1 MALTETW
8 LAGHTDAELSIEGYT
23 LFRQNRKPRGN
34 RRGRDSGGVAVYMRK
49 DIAADMETILGNS
62 NGVIEITGLHSKAKN
77 LLLIVLYR
85 QPDDIKGGHRSTST
99 EFKQA
104 LSKLGECLSS
114 FSQMPDTL
122 LCGDFNLPNAKWS
135 NSQENQCAV
144 GDERKMIDD
153 LIELG
158 NEFFL
163 TQFIKHSTHMLGNTL
178 DLIFSNNPAMLH
190 SSNGTET
197 VLSHHFLVECMSYY
211 QATLPND
218 EKPVNGDSTNG
229 FGKLNFFS
237 EDIDWTGL
245 ERELRDHNWNL
256 EFRACNPEKMFKK
269 FVEICI
275 DISTKYVPLRK
286 TRVTSQTK
294 SFIPRD
300 RKNLMRRKRRITAQL
315 KKTTSEA
322 RRKKLKGES
331 VQVERALIKSYQ
343 QSQKDRE
350 TKAVNAIKRNSK
362 YFFSYAKKFSTTKAG
377 IGPFFDYA
385 KKLITSPIKMAV
397 MLSEQYSSVY
407 SVPKQ
412 TLPEAKEIFTFSN
425 ERRQTLKN
433 IIFDEQD
440 IIEAIDQISP
450 SAAAGP
456 DGFPALLLKMCR
468 HSLAKP
474 LFLIWRKSLD
484 TGEVPFPLKTANV
497 VPIHKGG
504 SCGTPANYRPVAL
517 TSHLIK
523 IFERVLRKY
532 IVAWMDENNLFNPTQ
547 HGFRQGRSCL
557 SQLIAHFDHI
567 TQLLESGE
575 NVDVIYLDFAKAFDK
590 IDFLS
595 TMRKLNHMGI
605 SGKLG
610 HWLYSFLTNRKQAV
624 LVNGTIGSFFDVKS
638 GVPQGSVIGPLLF
651 LVLISDID
659 QEIVSAFLSSFA
671 DDTRIAKGI
680 TSEDD
685 VKALQSDLQS
695 IYKWAQENNME
706 FNSPK
711 FECLRYG
718 ANSVIKES
726 TCYTSSTGDT
736 IEVSDQVK
744 DLGVI
749 MSCTGT
755 FRQHIDSVIST
766 SNQLCGWVLR
776 TFKTR
781 QELPMLTLWKSLIRS
796 KLEYCC
802 PLWSPINIGDI
813 QGLEQIQRNYFR
825 KISGIQ
831 HLSYWEQLKKL
842 SMYSLERRRERYNII
857 YVWKIMEK
865 KVPNFSQSD
874 NSGIQEYWNL
884 RRGGYCTVPAI
895 NLRSQRQIQSIRD
908 ASFGIR
914 GPRLF
919 NTLPAHIRNLSGCS
933 VDAFKHKLDRYLST
947 VPDEPQIRGYTAM
960 RRAESNSL
968 LHMAQSATSQEQPI
982 GRASQ

>member
-1 MALTETW
+1 
-8 LAGHTDAELSIEGYT
+8 
-23 LFRQNRKPRGN
+23 
-34 RRGRDSGGVAVYMRK
+34 
-49 DIAADMETILGNS
+49 METILGYS
-62 NGVIEITGLHSKAKN
+62 NGVIEITGLYSKAKN

-85 QPDDIKGGHRSTST
+85 QPDDTKGGHRSTNK

-104 LSKLGECLSS
+104 LSKLEECLSS

-122 LCGDFNLPNAKWS
+122 LCGDFNLPHAKWS
-135 NSQENQCAV
+135 KAQVSQCAG
-144 GDERKMIDD
+144 GDEKIMIDD
-153 LIELG
+153 LLALC

-163 TQFIKHSTHMLGNTL
+163 TQFIKHPTHKLGNTL
-178 DLIFSNNPAMLH
+178 DLIFSNNPAILH
-190 SSNGTET
+190 SSNGIDT
-197 VLSHHFLVECMSYY
+197 VLSDHFLVECMSYY
-211 QATLPND
+211 QATVPD
-218 EKPVNGDSTNG
+218 VEQPVNGDSTTG
-229 FGKLNFFS
+229 FGNLNFFS
-237 EDIDWTGL
+237 EDIDWTGM
-245 ERELRDHNWNL
+245 ERELKDHNWNL
-256 EFRACNPEKMFKK
+256 EFRACSPEKMLKK

-275 DISTKYVPLRK
+275 DISIKYVPLRK
-286 TRVTSQTK
+286 TRGKSQTK
-294 SFIPRD
+294 SHIPRD

-315 KKTTSEA
+315 RKTTSEA

-331 VQVERALIKSYQ
+331 VQVERTLIKSYQ

-362 YFFSYAKKFSTTKAG
+362 YFFSYAKKFSTAKVG
-377 IGPFFDYA
+377 IGPFFDYT
-385 KKLITSPIKMAV
+385 KNLVTSPIKMAE

-412 TLPEAKEIFTFSN
+412 ALPKAKEIFTVTNESN
-425 ERRQTLKN
+425 QTLQN
-433 IIFDEQD
+433 VIFDEHD
-440 IIEAIDQISP
+440 IVEAIDQISP

-456 DGFPALLLKMCR
+456 DGFPALLLKVCR

-557 SQLIAHFDHI
+557 SQLIAHFDNI
-567 TQLLESGE
+567 TQLLENGK

-590 IDFLS
+590 IDFLA

-624 LVNGTIGSFFDVKS
+624 LVNGTRGSLFDVKS

-659 QEIVSAFLSSFA
+659 KDIVSAFLSSFA
-671 DDTRIAKGI
+671 DDTRVAKGI

-685 VKALQSDLQS
+685 VEALQSDLQS

-718 ANSVIKES
+718 ANSDIKER
-726 TCYTSSTGDT
+726 TNYTSSSGDK
-736 IEVSDQVK
+736 IEESEHVK

-755 FRQHIDSVIST
+755 FKQQIDGVIAT

-781 QELPMLTLWKSLIRS
+781 QKLPMLTLWKSLIRS

-802 PLWSPINIGDI
+802 PLWSPTNIGDV
-813 QGLEQIQRNYFR
+813 QGLEQMQRNFFR

-831 HLSYWEQLKKL
+831 QLSYWEQLKEL

-865 KVPNFSQSD
+865 QVPNFSHSD
-874 NSGIQEYWNL
+874 HTGIQEYWNP
-884 RRGGYCTVPAI
+884 RRGRYCTVPAI
-895 NLRSQRQIQSIRD
+895 NLRSPRQIQSIRT

-919 NTLPAHIRNLSGCS
+919 NTLPAHIRNLLGCS
-933 VDAFKHKLDRYLST
+933 VDAFKRSLDKYLAT

-968 LHMAQSATSQEQPI
+968 LHMAQLATSQTQSI
-982 GRASQ
+982 GRGSQ

>member
-1 MALTETW
+1 M
-8 LAGHTDAELSIEGYT
+8 
-23 LFRQNRKPRGN
+23 
-34 RRGRDSGGVAVYMRK
+34 
-49 DIAADMETILGNS
+49 
-62 NGVIEITGLHSKAKN
+62 
-77 LLLIVLYR
+77 
-85 QPDDIKGGHRSTST
+85 
-99 EFKQA
+99 
-104 LSKLGECLSS
+104 S
-114 FSQMPDTL
+114 F
-122 LCGDFNLPNAKWS
+122 
-135 NSQENQCAV
+135 
-144 GDERKMIDD
+144 
-153 LIELG
+153 
-158 NEFFL
+158 
-163 TQFIKHSTHMLGNTL
+163 
-178 DLIFSNNPAMLH
+178 
-190 SSNGTET
+190 
-197 VLSHHFLVECMSYY
+197 Y
-211 QATLPND
+211 QATVPED
-218 EKPVNGDSTNG
+218 EQPAKGDSTTG
-229 FGKLNFFS
+229 FGNLNFFS
-237 EDIDWTGL
+237 EDIDWPGL
-245 ERELRDHNWNL
+245 EKELKDHNWIQ
-256 EFRACNPEKMFKK
+256 EFRACSPENMLKK
-269 FVEICI
+269 FVEICLE
-275 DISTKYVPLRK
+275 ISLKYVPLRK
-286 TRVTSQTK
+286 KREKSQTR
-294 SFIPRD
+294 SYIPRD
-300 RKNLMRRKRRITAQL
+300 RKNLMRRKRRITTQL
-315 KKTTSEA
+315 RKTTSEA

-343 QSQKDRE
+343 QSQKDSE

-362 YFFSYAKKFSTTKAG
+362 YFFSYAKKFSTAKVG
-377 IGPFFDYA
+377 IGPFIDCA
-385 KKLITSPIKMAV
+385 KNLITSPIKMAE

-412 TLPEAKEIFTFSN
+412 SLPKAEEIFTVTNDSN
-425 ERRQTLKN
+425 QTLKN
-433 IIFDEQD
+433 IGFDEDD
-440 IIEAIDQISP
+440 IVEAIDQISP

-468 HSLAKP
+468 HSLARP

-484 TGEVPFPLKTANV
+484 TGEIPFPLKTANV

-547 HGFRQGRSCL
+547 HGFHQGRSCL
-557 SQLIAHFDHI
+557 SQLMAHFDNI
-567 TQLLESGE
+567 TQLLEKGE

-610 HWLYSFLTNRKQAV
+610 KWIYSFLTNRKQAV
-624 LVNGTIGSFFDVKS
+624 LVNGTRGSLFDVKS

-659 QEIVSAFLSSFA
+659 KETLSTFLSSFA
-671 DDTRIAKGI
+671 DDTRVAKGI
-680 TSEDD
+680 TSDDD
-685 VKALQSDLQS
+685 VEALQSDRKT

-718 ANSVIKES
+718 ANSDIKER
-726 TCYTSSTGDT
+726 TNYTSSSGDK
-736 IEVSDQVK
+736 IEVSEHVK
-744 DLGVI
+744 DLGVL
-749 MSCTGT
+749 MSCTAT
-755 FRQHIDSVIST
+755 FREHIDNVINN

-781 QELPMLTLWKSLIRS
+781 QKLPMLTLWKSLIRS

-802 PLWSPINIGDI
+802 PLWSPTNISNI
-813 QGLEQIQRNYFR
+813 QGLEQLQRNFFR

-831 HLSYWEQLKKL
+831 NLSYWEQLKNL

-865 KVPNFSQSD
+865 QVPNFSQL
-874 NSGIQEYWNL
+874 NHSGIQEYWNP
-884 RRGGYCTVPAI
+884 RRGRYCTVPAI
-895 NLRSQRQIQSIRD
+895 NLRSSGRIQAIRNS
-908 ASFGIR
+908 SFGIR

-933 VDAFKHKLDRYLST
+933 VEAFKHSLDNYLTT

-960 RRAESNSL
+960 RRAETNSL
-968 LHMAQSATSQEQPI
+968 LHMAQLATSQTQEN
-982 GRASQ
+982 GRVSQ